1 VTGNKKENNVKKKI
15 VILPGDGIGKEVTT
29 EGKKVLEKIAEL
41 FDHQFEF
48 EFATIGH
55 DAIEATGNPL
65 PDETLTKLKNCDA
78 ILFGAV
84 GHPKYDNDPTLK
96 VRPEQGLLK
105 MRKELGLY
113 ANLRPIKLF
122 DELLEASSIKPEI
135 LKDSDILFFR
145 ELTGDV
151 YFGEKGRKDDGATA
165 YDLMIYQKYEI
176 ERIAH
181 KAFQAARTR
190 KKKVT
195 SVDKANVLESSRLWR
210 EVVNEVSKQYPDVIL
225 EHQFIDAAAMK
236 LIQNPKSF
244 DVVLTGNLFGDILT
258 DEASQIA
265 GSMGMLAS
273 ASVGDKVGLYEPIH
287 GSAHDITGKGI
298 ANPLAS
304 ILSAALLLDISLGLK
319 EESELVIKAVEQ
331 TLKAGYRTADIADAK
346 TAKEKILNTQQMGS
360 QILNELKNVASYQL
374 SVTSNAKQ

>member
-1 VTGNKKENNVKKKI
+1 MNKKI
-15 VILPGDGIGKEVTT
+15 TILPGDGIGKEVTA

-41 FDHQFEF
+41 FEHSFEF
-48 EFATIGH
+48 DEALIGH
-55 DAIEATGNPL
+55 EAIEKTGVPL
-65 PDETLTKLKNCDA
+65 PDETLAILRESDA

-84 GHPKYDNDPTLK
+84 GHPKYDNDPTIK

-113 ANLRPIKLF
+113 ANLRPIRLF
-122 DELLEASSIKPEI
+122 DELLHASSIKPET
-135 LKDSDILFFR
+135 LKGSDLLFFR

-151 YFGEKGRKDDGATA
+151 YFGEKGRKDDGNTA
-165 YDLMIYQKYEI
+165 YDLMIYQRYEI

-181 KAFQAARTR
+181 KAFRAARTR
-190 KKKVT
+190 RKKVT

-210 EVVNEVSKQYPDVIL
+210 EVVQQVAKEYPDVTV
-225 EHQFIDAAAMK
+225 EHQFVDATAMK
-236 LIQNPKSF
+236 LIQNPRSF

-273 ASVGDKVGLYEPIH
+273 ASIGDSIGLYEPIH
-287 GSAHDITGKGI
+287 GSAHDITGKGV

-304 ILSAALLLDISLGLK
+304 ILSAALLLDISFGLK
-319 EESELVIKAVEQ
+319 EESETVIKAVEQ
-331 TLKAGYRTADIADAK
+331 TLKQGYRTVDIADAA
-346 TAKEKILNTQQMGS
+346 TANEKIINTQSMGNH
-360 QILNELKNVASYQL
+360 ILEQL
-374 SVTSNAKQ
+374 EKVTSFQLPVTGDL

>member
-1 VTGNKKENNVKKKI
+1 MKKKI
-15 VILPGDGIGKEVTT
+15 TILPGDGIGKEVTSC
-29 EGKKVLEKIAEL
+29 GKKVLEQIAECYGHEFV
-41 FDHQFEF
+41 FDYGQ
-48 EFATIGH
+48 IGH

-65 PDETLTKLKNCDA
+65 PDETLTKLKNSDA

-105 MRKELGLY
+105 MRKELGLF

-122 DELLEASSIKPEI
+122 DELLEASSIKPEV
-135 LKDSDILFFR
+135 LKGSDILFFR

-151 YFGEKGRKDDGATA
+151 YFGEKGRKDDGNTA
-165 YDLMIYQKYEI
+165 YDLMIYQRYEV

-181 KAFQAARTR
+181 KAFAAARTR

-210 EVVNEVSKQYPDVIL
+210 EVVQEIGKQYPDVQL
-225 EHQFIDAAAMK
+225 EHQFVDAAAMK
-236 LIQNPKSF
+236 LIQNPRSF

-273 ASVGDKVGLYEPIH
+273 ASIGDTVGLYEPIH

-304 ILSAALLLDISLGLK
+304 ILSAALLLDISFGLK
-319 EESELVIKAVEQ
+319 QESETVIKAVEAA
-331 TLKAGYRTADIADAK
+331 LKKGFRTADIADASTPK
-346 TAKEKILNTQQMGS
+346 NKILGTEVMG
-360 QILNELKNVASYQL
+360 NVVCNNVRIM
-374 SVTSNAKQ
+374 VTVDSRP

>member
-1 VTGNKKENNVKKKI
+1 MRKRIT
-15 VILPGDGIGKEVTT
+15 ILPGDGIGKEVTT
-29 EGKKVLEKIAEL
+29 EGKKVLETIAKI
-41 FDHQFEF
+41 FGHEF
-48 EFATIGH
+48 EFDYATIGH
-55 DAIEATGNPL
+55 DAIEATGTPL
-65 PDETLTKLKNCDA
+65 PDESLTKMRNSDA

-84 GHPKYDNDPTLK
+84 GHPKYDNDPSAK

-122 DELLEASSIKPEI
+122 DELLGASSIKPEI
-135 LKDSDILFFR
+135 LKGSDILFFR

-151 YFGEKGRKDDGATA
+151 YFGERGRKNENATA
-165 YDLMIYQKYEI
+165 YDTMIYSRYEV

-181 KAFQAARTR
+181 KAFKAAQTR
-190 KKKVT
+190 RKKVT

-210 EVVNEVSKQYPDVIL
+210 EVVQEIGKQYPDVQL
-225 EHQFIDAAAMK
+225 EHQFVDAAAMK
-236 LIQNPKSF
+236 LIQNPRSF

-273 ASVGDKVGLYEPIH
+273 ASVGDTVGLYEPIH

-304 ILSAALLLDISLGLK
+304 ILSVALMLDISFGMK
-319 EESELVIKAVEQ
+319 QESDAVIKSVESV
-331 TLKAGYRTADIADAK
+331 LKKGYRTADIADDSTSK
-346 TAKEKILNTQQMGS
+346 DKILNTSAMG
-360 QILNELKNVASYQL
+360 QLVAEELAVGSMQL
-374 SVTSNAKQ
+374 VSNS

>member
-1 VTGNKKENNVKKKI
+1 MKKKI
-15 VILPGDGIGKEVTT
+15 TILPGDGIGKEVTAS
-29 EGKKVLEKIAEL
+29 GKKVLEQIADCFGHEFV
-41 FDHQFEF
+41 FDY
-48 EFATIGH
+48 ATIGH
-55 DAIEATGNPL
+55 EAIESTGNPL
-65 PDETLTKLKNCDA
+65 PDETLKKLKNCDA

-84 GHPKYDNDPTLK
+84 GHPKYDNDPSAK

-135 LKDSDILFFR
+135 LKGADILFFR

-151 YFGEKGRKDDGATA
+151 YFGERGRRDENKTA
-165 YDLMIYQKYEI
+165 YDTMIYSKYEV

-181 KAFQAARTR
+181 KAFKAAQTR
-190 KKKVT
+190 SKKVT

-210 EVVNEVSKQYPDVIL
+210 EVVQEVAKQYSDVTV
-225 EHQFIDAAAMK
+225 EHMFVDSAAMK
-236 LIQNPKSF
+236 LIQNPRSF
-244 DVVLTGNLFGDILT
+244 DVVVTGNLFGDILT

-273 ASVGDKVGLYEPIH
+273 ASVGDTVGLYEPIH

-304 ILSAALLLDISLGLK
+304 ILSAALLLEISFGLK
-319 EESELVIKAVEQ
+319 EEADAIIKAVAQ
-331 TLKAGYRTADIADAK
+331 TLKAGYRTRDIADAS
-346 TAKEKILNTQQMGS
+346 TLHEKILGTEVMG
-360 QILNELKNVASYQL
+360 NVVCNQL
-374 SVTSNAKQ
+374 RMQVSVNS

>member
-1 VTGNKKENNVKKKI
+1 
-15 VILPGDGIGKEVTT
+15 
-29 EGKKVLEKIAEL
+29 
-41 FDHQFEF
+41 
-48 EFATIGH
+48 
-55 DAIEATGNPL
+55 
-65 PDETLTKLKNCDA
+65 
-78 ILFGAV
+78 
-84 GHPKYDNDPTLK
+84 
-96 VRPEQGLLK
+96 

-135 LKDSDILFFR
+135 LKGSDILFFR

-151 YFGEKGRKDDGATA
+151 YFGEKGRKDDRNTA
-165 YDLMIYQKYEI
+165 FDLMIYQRYEV

-190 KKKVT
+190 RKKVI

-210 EVVNEVSKQYPDVIL
+210 EVVQEIGKQYPDVQL
-225 EHQFIDAAAMK
+225 EHQFVDAAAMN
-236 LIQNPKSF
+236 LIKSPRSF

-304 ILSAALLLDISLGLK
+304 ILSAALLLDISFGMK
-319 EESELVIKAVEQ
+319 QESEAVIKAVEKV
-331 TLKAGYRTADIADAK
+331 LKAGYRTADIADANTSK
-346 TAKEKILNTQQMGS
+346 DNILNTQQMGT
-360 QILNELKNVASYQL
+360 QVVNHLAK
-374 SVTSNAKQ
+374 SN

>member
-1 VTGNKKENNVKKKI
+1 MNKKI
-15 VILPGDGIGKEVTT
+15 IILPGDGIGKEVTA
-29 EGKKVLEKIAEL
+29 EGKKVLEKIGEV
-41 FDHQFEF
+41 FGHEFSFE
-48 EFATIGH
+48 EAQIGH

-65 PDETLTKLKNCDA
+65 PDETLAKLKNCDA

-135 LKDSDILFFR
+135 LKGSDILFFR

-151 YFGEKGRKDDGATA
+151 YFGEKGRKDEGKTA

-181 KAFQAARTR
+181 KAFKAAQTR
-190 KKKVT
+190 SKKVT

-210 EVVNEVSKQYPDVIL
+210 EVVNEVSKQYPDVKL

-273 ASVGDKVGLYEPIH
+273 ASIGDTVGLYEPIH

-304 ILSAALLLDISLGLK
+304 ILSVALMLDISFGLK
-319 EESELVIKAVEQ
+319 NEADAVINAVEQ
-331 TLKAGYRTADIADAK
+331 ALKEGWRTSDIADAK
-346 TAKEKILNTQQMGS
+346 TAKEKILNTQKMGDTVIS
-360 QILNELKNVASYQL
+360 KLTNSKETINMTALNTASFIA
-374 SVTSNAKQ
+374 STSIN

>member
-1 VTGNKKENNVKKKI
+1 MKKKI
-15 VILPGDGIGKEVTT
+15 VILPGDGIGKEVTA
-29 EGKKVLEKIAEL
+29 EGKKVLEKIGEV
-41 FDHQFEF
+41 FGHEFIFE
-48 EFATIGH
+48 EAQIGH

-65 PDETLTKLKNCDA
+65 PDETLIKLKNCDA

-135 LKDSDILFFR
+135 LKGSDILFFR

-151 YFGEKGRKDDGATA
+151 YFGEKGRKDEGKTA
-165 YDLMIYQKYEI
+165 YDMMIYQKYEI

-181 KAFQAARTR
+181 KAFKSAQTR
-190 KKKVT
+190 SKKVT

-210 EVVNEVSKQYPDVIL
+210 EVVNEVSKQYPDVKL

-273 ASVGDKVGLYEPIH
+273 ASIGDTVGLYEPIH

-304 ILSAALLLDISLGLK
+304 ILSVALMLDISFGLK
-319 EESELVIKAVEQ
+319 TEADAVISAVEQ
-331 TLKAGYRTADIADAK
+331 TLKEGWRTTDIADGK
-346 TAKEKILNTQQMGS
+346 TASNKILNTQKMGDTVIS
-360 QILNELKNVASYQL
+360 KLTKNTEAINMTALNTATYIAS
-374 SVTSNAKQ
+374 TSIH

>member
-1 VTGNKKENNVKKKI
+1 MHKKI
-15 VILPGDGIGKEVTT
+15 TILPGDGIGKEVTA

-41 FDHQFEF
+41 FEHSFEF
-48 EFATIGH
+48 NEALIGH
-55 DAIEATGNPL
+55 DSIEKTGMAL
-65 PDETLTKLKNCDA
+65 PDETLAILKKSDA

-84 GHPKYDNDPTLK
+84 GHPRYDNDPTLK

-122 DELLEASSIKPEI
+122 DELLHASSIKPEI
-135 LKDSDILFFR
+135 LKGSDILFFR

-151 YFGEKGRKDDGATA
+151 YFGEKGRKDEGNTA
-165 YDLMIYQKYEI
+165 YDLMIYQRYEI

-181 KAFQAARTR
+181 KAFRAALTRR
-190 KKKVT
+190 KKIT

-210 EVVNEVSKQYPDVIL
+210 EVVQQVAKEYPDVTV
-225 EHQFIDAAAMK
+225 EHQFVDATAMK
-236 LIQNPKSF
+236 LIQNPRSF

-273 ASVGDKVGLYEPIH
+273 ASIGDSVGLYEPIH

-304 ILSAALLLDISLGLK
+304 ILSAALLLDISFELK
-319 EESELVIKAVEQ
+319 EESETVIKAIEQ
-331 TLKAGYRTADIADAK
+331 TLKQGYRTVDIADQQ
-346 TAKEKILNTQQMGS
+346 TPKEKILNTSAMGARVVKNIEVVIS
-360 QILNELKNVASYQL
+360 QPA
-374 SVTSNAKQ
+374 

>member
-1 VTGNKKENNVKKKI
+1 M
-15 VILPGDGIGKEVTT
+15 
-29 EGKKVLEKIAEL
+29 
-41 FDHQFEF
+41 
-48 EFATIGH
+48 
-55 DAIEATGNPL
+55 
-65 PDETLTKLKNCDA
+65 
-78 ILFGAV
+78 

-122 DELLEASSIKPEI
+122 DELLGASSIKPEI
-135 LKDSDILFFR
+135 LKGSDILFFR

-151 YFGEKGRKDDGATA
+151 YFGEKGRKDDGNTA
-165 YDLMIYQKYEI
+165 FDQMIYQRFEV

-181 KAFQAARTR
+181 KAFQAAGKRR
-190 KKKVT
+190 KKVT

-210 EVVNEVSKQYPDVIL
+210 ETVQQVGRQYPEVQL
-225 EHQFIDAAAMK
+225 EHQFVDAAAMK
-236 LIQNPKSF
+236 LIQNPRSF
-244 DVVLTGNLFGDILT
+244 DVVVTGNLFGDILT

-304 ILSAALLLDISLGLK
+304 ILSAALLLDISFGMK
-319 EESELVIKAVEQ
+319 QEADAVIQAVAK
-331 TLKAGYRTADIADAK
+331 TLKLGYRTTDIADS
-346 TAKEKILNTQQMGS
+346 TTPKEKILNTSAMG
-360 QILNELKNVASYQL
+360 QKVAEQLTRVELTAD
-374 SVTSNAKQ
+374 ADAR

>member
-1 VTGNKKENNVKKKI
+1 MKKKI

-29 EGKKVLEKIAEL
+29 EGKKVLVKIAEL
-41 FDHQFEF
+41 FGHAFEF
-48 EFATIGH
+48 EEASIGH
-55 DAIEATGNPL
+55 DAIEAIGTPL

-135 LKDSDILFFR
+135 LKGSDILFFR

-151 YFGEKGRKDDGATA
+151 YFGEKGRKDNGNTA
-165 YDLMIYQKYEI
+165 FDLMIYQRYEV

-210 EVVNEVSKQYPDVIL
+210 EVVQEIGKQYSDVQL
-225 EHQFIDAAAMK
+225 EHQFVDAAAMK

-244 DVVLTGNLFGDILT
+244 DVVVTGNLFGDILT

-304 ILSAALLLDISLGLK
+304 ILSVALMLDISFGLK
-319 EESELVIKAVEQ
+319 VESETVIKAVEQ
-331 TLKAGYRTADIADAK
+331 TLKQGYRTADIADAK
-346 TAKEKILNTQQMGS
+346 TPKEKILNTGNMGA
-360 QILNELKNVASYQL
+360 QVVNQL
-374 SVTSNAKQ
+374 ATVRDSIPVTSK